1 MGQIGE
7 DQPDGD
13 YPQGVPQTQRK
24 TPGKRD
30 KEQADVTVMDTQ
42 AESKCADGAGIA
54 RRLQVE
60 AEPAEH
66 RERFERDGEDQA
78 VAQHLPET
86 HGRTVLQD
94 FLEHAWPAMKKSSRE
109 RPCCSW
115 LLNPNG
121 SLRSPLGLKP
131 LTTHLTL
138 PSNGAARRRSS
149 RLA

>member
-78 VAQHLPET
+78 V
-86 HGRTVLQD
+86 
-94 FLEHAWPAMKKSSRE
+94 WPHNASGLSCTCLAGNEKE
-109 RPCCSW
+109 QQGEA
-115 LLNPNG
+115 LLLLVVE
-121 SLRSPLGLKP
+121 SQ
-131 LTTHLTL
+131 
-138 PSNGAARRRSS
+138 
-149 RLA
+149 RLAALATGLETTYHSPHASQ